1 MGSIGFLSW
10 CPSFDR
16 TKERYAALFFLR
28 LLLMNPGT
36 KSSNGTSDADVNVAL
51 DIPVLTGYSDCLTIL
66 KIDPVPSPIH

>member
-1 MGSIGFLSW
+1 
-10 CPSFDR
+10 
-16 TKERYAALFFLR
+16 
-28 LLLMNPGT
+28 MNPGT